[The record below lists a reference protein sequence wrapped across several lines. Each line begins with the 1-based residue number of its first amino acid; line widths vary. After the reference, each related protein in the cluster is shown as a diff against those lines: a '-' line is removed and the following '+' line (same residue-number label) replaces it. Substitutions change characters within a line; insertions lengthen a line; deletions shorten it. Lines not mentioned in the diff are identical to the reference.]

1 VHRDWIVSCHP
12 NFQGVDPFEAI
23 FRPRPLAFVLQAARS
38 SGAIATVRARSLP
51 SGGKLGRRNWRLRSL
66 KDTQFHST
74 PEMSGAGS
82 DGQFMTGFI
91 QQTLK
96 GNAVLSEAA
105 LQFWG
110 QDLHNFL

>member
-1 VHRDWIVSCHP
+1 
-12 NFQGVDPFEAI
+12 
-23 FRPRPLAFVLQAARS
+23 
-38 SGAIATVRARSLP
+38 
-51 SGGKLGRRNWRLRSL
+51 
-66 KDTQFHST
+66 
-74 PEMSGAGS
+74 
-82 DGQFMTGFI
+82 MTGFI